1 MFKEVFHKLNCTTK
15 VVKNIQVFV
24 SEKKGEDKNEID
36 GDEVIS
42 LATELIKLSH
52 VRHVIGVDQQKL
64 PQETQQ
70 KPLMMY

>member
-15 VVKNIQVFV
+15 VVTNIQVFV
-24 SEKKGEDKNEID
+24 SEKKGEDENEID

-52 VRHVIGVDQQKL
+52 IRYIIGMDQQKL